1 MNITLLMNR
10 DIASNFALNLLL
22 PGLRG
27 HDLTVFVTDRLGK
40 GGFVPPALRQL
51 QFIEQGLFNQLLFP
65 LLGQVSTGGRLL
77 TFDALGEEIGR
88 PVAALNRINTP
99 ESLSRLRE
107 SHPDLIVSMRYG
119 GFLKAQALSIPRFGV
134 LNLHAGLLPQ
144 HQGLMA
150 TFRAMLDGSKEY
162 GCTLHYIVDDSV
174 DTGPIV
180 EQRKLALRS
189 DRSYLWHLLNL
200 YPDACEMV
208 CKAVEQVA
216 RTGSAPSTP
225 QSGPA
230 HYYTVPDQEEIERF
244 HARGLTLFDGD
255 ELLEFTRAY
264 LET

>member
-1 MNITLLMNR
+1 MKITLLMNR

-22 PGLRG
+22 PCLSG
-27 HDLTVFVTDRLGK
+27 HELTVFVTDRLGK
-40 GGFVPPALRQL
+40 GGSVPPALQQL
-51 QFIEQGLFNQLLFP
+51 KFIEQGLFNQLLFP
-65 LLGQVSTGGRLL
+65 LLEQVATRGKLST
-77 TFDALGEEIGR
+77 FHALGEQIGR
-88 PVAALNRINTP
+88 PVTALNRVNAP
-99 ESLSRLRE
+99 ESLSRLRA

-144 HQGLMA
+144 YQGLMA
-150 TFRAMLDGSKEY
+150 TFRAMLDGSKDY

-189 DRSYLWHLLNL
+189 DRSYLWHVLNL

-208 CKAVEQVA
+208 CKTVQQIA
-216 RTGSAPSTP
+216 RNGSVPSTP
-225 QSGPA
+225 QSGPGY
-230 HYYTVPDQEEIERF
+230 YYTAPDQEEIERF
-244 HARGLTLFDGD
+244 HAQGLTLFDGD